1 MISNT
6 TSFKLKALKS
16 SRDCLTYQDNHNE
29 DNCETESVD
38 GNSLNDSGRR
48 HIVYASRDGRYKGA
62 RPRQTE
68 FRHPRMGP
76 TERRSYGRGRG
87 TPPSR
92 REREFS
98 ESGSYTHGK
107 KYESLARSTDSGG
120 MYFRSKC
127 YEPEKK
133 LEIKF
138 NLPEDTRISKL
149 LRRLSM
155 ENDQENSLTISKKL
169 LEVLLIP
176 DNASYVRKAFHILGE
191 SMLDIL
197 HTAPG
202 MTAKKEAARALGRMG
217 YLMGQ
222 ENDFSRFQDWM
233 FNKMITAK
241 DDIKYLF
248 MKALKETLE
257 FDLNKHVLQDHAENL
272 IRSLVLM
279 IETLD
284 NGVLFK
290 ATLDI
295 LITLV
300 EIYPEEFYT
309 QFRDAIDI
317 LLGWHVDL
325 AQPLSTIEFI
335 SKSFQRI
342 KRHFQINLDFSTTL
356 VYHFFEDIE
365 AYAKDL
371 DKGTNMGAESN
382 SLDYLTVSILALN
395 TVLKCLGVLLQPST
409 NELVTVKFITNCMI
423 QVMLTLSN
431 ALQTCC
437 PNNLIIATNENIS
450 LLLSVIG
457 TKTSSLYN
465 VIFQLIDLEL
475 SIMEKFTNA
484 TIISMLLMISK
495 VIKELSVN
503 LPLELVHNLVGPDS
517 NIIKLRQS
525 PFIELQEAVIC
536 MYHALFNL
544 KNIPL
549 LQEAYRCVLGD
560 LEIVYKQIVPD
571 IPTLCHN
578 NPFQDTQTNSDP
590 ELSTLFLLRC
600 LSQLANSSGS
610 IIGLWALKPSML
622 DVFAVLLTPYSVE
635 LSKKAPSLQYS
646 LLYLLYSHCRCY
658 NHFIA
663 SSSLVSNKPG
673 LMGLP
678 GEITSKS
685 PNSGNFA
692 VILEVLYKTLNNV
705 TNDDITLLLQQWLND
720 VLVHSEPYLLILY
733 NCPEF
738 SKVAKA
744 LVKCGY
750 TYDNRVVLAV
760 CANLQK
766 LLNKKELSWN
776 NSFLMSVN
784 DLCILH
790 MNSNDKLIRDSYTN
804 LSENLPWDLTIIQ
817 FNKTYSVEETKLKCS
832 DLSLYNNYTV
842 ILAQHLHLSG
852 CFYGEMYPL
861 HFTMFMKYLLQGEE
875 QPANLLE
882 EIFMS
887 CWQVETDTQVSANM
901 VSFRS
906 LALNSRA
913 VLNNWITYEAAQLC
927 VNSKLRTPL
936 GKPNETF
943 TSFEVVLKQ
952 LAKDVMKVKLEE
964 EPTDGGKIDQKRVR
978 MLLQF
983 MEHLEKAIYNA
994 AEGCAIAM
1002 MPSSKPVRTFFY
1014 TNASTCKEWLSR
1026 IRIVIVHVALHA
1038 GQSTI
1043 ALRHGQAL
1051 LANLVA
1057 SNKVQT
1063 VDFER
1068 AVMYVTLALLNLR
1081 ENEAIYG
1088 LYMWCKKITDQKFE
1102 WIKFAADQANK
1113 KYESAAKNYKTL
1125 LEGKSDNEGV
1135 NTMDNQVQYFMSNQ
1149 ILNCYK
1155 ELNSWE
1161 DIASWQNCELNFKQS
1176 ENGLRYS
1183 FNTVNYN
1190 YINALSEEDLIKSFS
1205 KLNQWKIPESN
1216 NSNGRSWSI
1225 YEILRN
1231 TEDNLYNIAANIDI
1245 PDDNILLL
1253 NEIDSSLA
1261 TIQEVMQD
1269 NLLSIPSEFL
1279 QTFSLMHYVANG
1291 LKTVLNRSLASN
1303 VFLVSENFENS
1314 IEKIDSTILSRILWW
1329 SEYFSR
1335 DQHNPGF
1342 NSFCS
1347 SLSLHIIRRARKEKN
1362 FKLAC
1367 LNLNKFLAKE
1377 DLFRI
1382 ETSGQYLTLENIGV
1396 LLLQKTA
1403 EFSTCSIDM
1412 AKAIKEAIKL
1422 MYASEDNKQLVF
1434 NLCASAS
1441 TAISKNADRLCRL
1454 DMRQISSKI
1463 LLKLATWLQGTE
1475 QNLFSVTEMTSPL
1488 VQLLMV
1494 LPEIGIIE
1502 NIGTNIIPTNDMAI
1516 GKLLQFSVQQCI
1528 TMSKNWFAF
1537 GTWCYRWGRKI
1548 IDHNSEVTN
1557 LLTEEDR
1564 LSIRG
1569 CLPDMDDDDFVRVIE
1584 ILSQRPLNNEDD
1596 IDPNEINTVEII
1608 LEQLQMIPSLYGIQE
1623 SQLQGLIQIWK
1634 KSQKRIYGYYEMSA
1648 DSYFKFLHLATSTEN
1663 INKSHECNTITATL
1677 RLLRLIVKH
1686 ALVLQNVLEDG
1697 LASTPTHPWKV
1708 IIPQLFSRLNH
1719 PEVYVRERVS
1729 EFLCRVA
1736 EDAPH
1741 LITFPAVVGA
1751 VEGGVKFE
1759 FKELSMPKD
1768 CFSQSNDNN
1777 DDNELNEIED
1787 TYESD
1792 TEETKNVLQSCF
1804 KSMVETLS
1812 KQAPETIAQVQI
1824 LVKELRRIT
1833 LLWDELWLGT
1843 LAQYHNEIIQRQH
1856 QLEVE
1861 IEKVNSN
1868 SHLDQDEKISLI
1880 TEKYRIIMKPIIF
1893 VLEQLQSVTSVEPET
1908 PHEKL
1913 FQERYSDVIKD
1924 VLERLK
1930 SPDHPDKPQ
1939 ESWQPLK
1946 LLQSKFQQ
1954 KAHKRIAYSL
1964 KMQDISPLLANLKDT
1979 VIAMP
1984 GLTKIQIT
1992 ISSVSNHVSILP
2004 TKTKPKKLI
2013 FHGSDGQT
2021 YTYLFKGLEDLHL
2034 DERIMQFLSIA
2045 NTMMAQGSDE
2055 TSHNLYRARHYSVI
2069 PLGPRSG
2076 LISWVDGTTP
2086 VFALYKRW
2094 QQREATKANIKL
2106 GSGQRS
2112 NSNSNIGVLR
2122 PSELFYNKLNPLLQE
2137 HGVKNPE
2144 NRKEWPLAILKQVLT
2159 ELMSETPNDLLAKEL
2174 WCHSISAGEWWRI
2187 VRNYS
2192 YSVAVMSTLGYIIGL
2207 GDRHLDNVLVD
2218 LTSGEVVHI
2227 DYNVCFEKG
2236 KTLRVPEKVPFRLT
2250 PNIEEALGVTGV
2262 EGIFRLA
2269 CENVLKAMKKGR
2281 ETLLTLLEAFVYD
2294 PLIDWTVGGE
2304 GLAGTAFRRVAGNSL
2319 TRQSRKDLEKEVTLS
2334 MYSVRCTEIKIEWNN
2349 NKNAILQDI
2358 PVVQNNLNGWLTDH
2372 IKITETE
2379 DLLQDL
2385 HLQMALVKEAEA
2397 NDLNKHTFYTLPT
2410 RYESYRK
2417 KQDAISKAQT
2427 DLEHFVANAQ
2437 LHIDMYNQA
2446 KIVLEGHKYSE
2457 WIMELNISIETE
2469 SHHIFDLVRKFLQN
2483 AGKSS
2488 LVDQCEQSETE
2499 LYQMKQQQTVLT
2511 SKCLHLLQE
2520 YGTVL
2525 SQCPPS
2531 YQEKHQIFC
2540 YTNWSKYLLET
2551 KTAAAC
2557 DAVYM
2562 QYCTYTETNK
2572 SAVPV
2577 KSIIEYGYHLNVQC
2591 NEMTAVVSKL
2601 YEEFSTVKE
2610 SNKLVEKIYSNAKIA
2625 LSSFIRCE
2633 KDGLNSLKYIILN
2646 ELCKQNK
2653 DFLHLETTVSRNGNV
2668 ILKILSQKG
2677 GDWFLD
2683 DLIWYSNNTLEC
2695 ISYLVMQQNS
2705 YIEDT
2710 LLVQAVNGIQAVN
2723 GVYKSLQE
2731 LYFSFHTIILPES
2744 MKKIMN
2750 EEQSVLLMISEIDT
2764 LIRSVGMPLPDLVAQ
2779 LEKHLTCIVMEMDVN
2794 PSYNFIMETVN
2805 QLKARFSVL
2814 VHNQSK
2820 QLSQGK
2826 MLLMGFN
2833 GLFDKLNME
2842 CENCINK
2849 LSLLEIPLCW
2859 RKVDHVKQARSL
2871 APPIFNMQ
2879 FKAVLDN
2886 IFLLKRLQ
2894 TMYDFFKICS
2904 EICATFKSPSSFVVV
2919 TDEHLDKPIK
2929 KFISDFVTRHLLGI
2943 STETVAYI
2951 ICILLQSL
2959 GLNLTSEI
2967 EQKDV
2972 GAEHKVSLDELNKK
2986 AGNLFIKQGV
2996 FTQNILAQ
3004 ASSLQTNLKTSWNI
3018 VQDIKQKEQRLLFVQ
3033 SSLVRLQNQLMT
3045 YVWIYEHLFNKNT
3058 MNINASITRT
3068 KFIQDLGNET
3078 NNLNS
3083 IINEMSEAHQQQK
3096 NLITSVSSRL
3106 NWAAGVNPEVNKV
3119 MAAFEEA
3126 VSSRDKRLNMEH
3138 EIAQLVFKTCSSIL
3152 TYELLRSQ
3160 SQEAETFEE
3169 QFLESFSKW
3178 RNACHIYTIDLAEV
3192 TPTEENIMALFTANM
3207 KCSPNW
3213 VLQISEKLSEV
3224 ISNTQKKLTEHK
3236 ENMFICNDS
3245 VHLSLES
3252 LRTSINR
3259 HNKLMLEV
3267 KSLIKLMAKIDECS
3281 DNVQEFMIN
3290 YKQYTDYFLP
3300 ILHCFKKDVNKE
3312 EVLEINKKLE
3322 YLKENTDTIYESLL
3336 NLQNKDTSYAGR
3348 PPLIRQ
3354 EGISLSPAKIL
3365 PVKQESTSKGQQR
3378 NAYAMGVWRRVRLK
3392 LEGRDPDPGRKYTNQ
3407 EQVDYII
3414 REASSLD
3421 NLALMYEGWTPW
3433 V

>member
-6 TSFKLKALKS
+6 TSYKLKALKS
-16 SRDCLTYQDNHNE
+16 SRDCLTYQDNQNE
-29 DNCETESVD
+29 DNNCETESVD
-38 GNSLNDSGRR
+38 GNFLNDGGRR
-48 HIVYASRDGRYKGA
+48 HIVYSSRDGRYKGT
-62 RPRQTE
+62 RSRQSE
-68 FRHPRMGP
+68 FRHTRMGP
-76 TERRSYGRGRG
+76 TERRGYGRGRG
-87 TPPSR
+87 GPPSR
-92 REREFS
+92 RERDFS
-98 ESGSYTHGK
+98 TETGAYSQGK
-107 KYESLARSTDSGG
+107 KYDTLTRNVDTGG

-197 HTAPG
+197 HSAPG
-202 MTAKKEAARALGRMG
+202 LIAKKEAARALGRMG
-217 YLMGQ
+217 YIMGQ
-222 ENDFSRFQDWM
+222 ENDFTRFQDWM
-233 FNKMITAK
+233 FQKMSNVK

-248 MKALKETLE
+248 MKALEETLE
-257 FDLNKHVLQDHAENL
+257 FDLNKHVLEDHAENL
-272 IRSLVLM
+272 MHDLVAM
-279 IETLD
+279 IEMLE

-290 ATLDI
+290 ATLDV
-295 LITLV
+295 LITLI

-309 QFRDAIDI
+309 QFRDAMDI
-317 LLGWHVDL
+317 FLGWHVDL
-325 AQPLSTIEFI
+325 AQPLTTIEFI
-335 SKSFQRI
+335 SKSLQRI
-342 KRHFQINLDFSTTL
+342 KRHFQINLEFSTTL
-356 VYHFFEDIE
+356 VYNFFEDIE

-371 DKGTNMGAESN
+371 DKGSDKSIETK
-382 SLDYLTVSILALN
+382 SLDYITVSILALN
-395 TVLKCLGVLLQPST
+395 TVLKCLGDTLQPST
-409 NELVTVKFITNCMI
+409 NELVTVKFVTDCMI
-423 QVMLTLSN
+423 QIIITVSN
-431 ALQTCC
+431 ALETCC

-450 LLLSVIG
+450 LLLSILG
-457 TKTSSLYN
+457 TKSSSLYN
-465 VIFQLIDLEL
+465 RIFSLIDLEL
-475 SIMEKFTNA
+475 SVMGKFSDA
-484 TIISMLLMISK
+484 TVISMLLMISK

-503 LPLELVHNLVGPDS
+503 LPLELVHNLVGPNSDVV
-517 NIIKLRQS
+517 KLRHS
-525 PFIELQEAVIC
+525 PFIEVQEATIC
-536 MYHALFNL
+536 MYQALLNL

-571 IPTLCHN
+571 IPELCHN
-578 NPFQDTQTNSDP
+578 NPFDDVAPIKDP
-590 ELSTLFLLRC
+590 ELSVLFLLRC
-600 LSQLANSSGS
+600 LSKLANSSSS
-610 IIGLWALKPSML
+610 IIGLWALKPSMIDL
-622 DVFAVLLTPYSVE
+622 FAVLLMPYSLE
-635 LSKKAPSLQYS
+635 LSRRAPSLQYS

-663 SSSLVSNKPG
+663 SSSLVSNKQN
-673 LMGLP
+673 LMGLT
-678 GEITSKS
+678 GDATSKS

-692 VILEVLYKTLNNV
+692 LILEVLCKTLSNTNNFE
-705 TNDDITLLLQQWLND
+705 ITLLLLQWLTD
-720 VLVHSEPYLLILY
+720 VLMHSEPYLVILY
-733 NCPEF
+733 NCAEF
-738 SKVAKA
+738 SKVAKV

-750 TYDNRVVLAV
+750 SYDNRVVLSV
-760 CANLQK
+760 CKNLQK

-776 NSFLMSVN
+776 NVFLTSVN

-790 MNSNDKLIRDSYTN
+790 MNSNEKLIRDSYTN

-817 FNKTYSVEETKLKCS
+817 FNKTYSMEEAKLKCT
-832 DLSLYNNYTV
+832 DLNLYNNYSV

-852 CFYGEMYPL
+852 SVYGEMLPL
-861 HFTMFMKYLLQGEE
+861 HFTMFMKYLLHGEE
-875 QPANLLE
+875 QLGNLLE
-882 EIFMS
+882 DIFMC
-887 CWQVETDTQVSANM
+887 CWPVESDSQVSNVNM
-901 VSFRS
+901 ECFRN

-913 VLNNWITYEAAQLC
+913 VLNNWITFEAAQLC

-952 LAKDVMKVKLEE
+952 LAKDVMKVKPDAE
-964 EPTDGGKIDQKRVR
+964 EPSDTEKADQKRVR

-1002 MPSSKPVRTFFY
+1002 PPSSKPVRTFFY
-1014 TNASTCKEWLSR
+1014 TNASTCKEWLAR

-1057 SNKVQT
+1057 SNKTKT

-1081 ENEAIYG
+1081 ESESIYG
-1088 LYMWCKKITDQKFE
+1088 LYTWCKKIADRRFE

-1113 KYESAAKNYKTL
+1113 KYENAAKSYKIL
-1125 LEGKSDNEGV
+1125 LEQKLQEGDSN
-1135 NTMDNQVQYFMSNQ
+1135 NTDAQIQYFMSNQ
-1149 ILNCYK
+1149 IVNCYK

-1161 DIASWQNCELNFKQS
+1161 DIADWQNHELNLKQN

-1183 FNTVNYN
+1183 FNTVNYKFV
-1190 YINALSEEDLIKSFS
+1190 NALSQGDMATSFNKLSQWDVEET
-1205 KLNQWKIPESN
+1205 
-1216 NSNGRSWSI
+1216 GGHSWSV
-1225 YEILRN
+1225 YEILRS
-1231 TEDNLYNIAANIDI
+1231 TENNLYNIASNTDAPENA
-1245 PDDNILLL
+1245 LLL
-1253 NEIDSSLA
+1253 TRLEKGLS

-1269 NLLSIPSEFL
+1269 NLLSLPSEFL
-1279 QTFSLMHYVANG
+1279 QTFSLMHYIANG
-1291 LKTVLNRSLASN
+1291 LKSILNNSLASN
-1303 VFLVSENFENS
+1303 VLLVSENFENN
-1314 IEKIDSTILSRILWW
+1314 IEKIDSTILSKILWW

-1335 DQHNPGF
+1335 DHNPGF

-1347 SLSLHIIRRARKEKN
+1347 SLKLHIIRRARKEKN

-1377 DLFRI
+1377 DLFRL
-1382 ETSGQYLTLENIGV
+1382 ETANQQLSLENIGA
-1396 LLLQKTA
+1396 LLLQKTT
-1403 EFSTCSIDM
+1403 EFSNCSIDM
-1412 AKAIKEAIKL
+1412 AKAIKETIKL
-1422 MYASEDNKQLVF
+1422 LYASEDNKQLVF

-1441 TAISKNADRLCRL
+1441 TAISKNADRLGRV

-1463 LLKLATWLQGTE
+1463 LLKLASWLQGTE

-1502 NIGTNIIPTNDMAI
+1502 NIGANVIPTNEMAI

-1528 TMSKNWFAF
+1528 TMAKNWFAF

-1548 IDHNSEVTN
+1548 VDHNSDVTN
-1557 LLTEEDR
+1557 LLTEEDK
-1564 LSIRG
+1564 IAIQN
-1569 CLPDMDDDDFVRVIE
+1569 CLMTEIPQSDFARILE
-1584 ILSQRPLNNEDD
+1584 ILSQRSINNEDD
-1596 IDPNEINTVEII
+1596 IDLNEINTVEII
-1608 LEQLQMIPSLYGIQE
+1608 LEQLQMVPTLFGIHEQ
-1623 SQLQGLIQIWK
+1623 QLQGLVQIWK

-1648 DSYFKFLHLATSTEN
+1648 DSYFKFLHLAMNSDN
-1663 INKSHECNTITATL
+1663 IINKSNECNTITATL

-1686 ALVLQNVLEDG
+1686 ALVLQNVIEDG

-1719 PEVYVRERVS
+1719 PEAYVRERVS

-1777 DDNELNEIED
+1777 EDNELNEIED
-1787 TYESD
+1787 NYESD

-1812 KQAPETIAQVQI
+1812 KQAPETITQVQM

-1843 LAQYHNEIIQRQH
+1843 LAQYHSEIIQRQH

-1861 IEKVNSN
+1861 IEKVNEN
-1868 SHLDQDEKISLI
+1868 SHLDKDEKISLI

-1908 PHEKL
+1908 PHEKQ
-1913 FQERYSDVIKD
+1913 FQERYSDIIKE
-1924 VLERLK
+1924 VLEKLK
-1930 SPDHPDKPQ
+1930 NPDHPDKPQ

-1964 KMQDISPLLANLKDT
+1964 KMQDISPLLASMRDT

-1984 GLTKIQIT
+1984 GLTTVKTQVT
-1992 ISSVSNHVSILP
+1992 ISNVSNHVSILP
-2004 TKTKPKKLI
+2004 TKTKPKKLV

-2094 QQREATKANIKL
+2094 QQREAAKANIKL

-2112 NSNSNIGVLR
+2112 NSNPNIGVLR

-2159 ELMSETPNDLLAKEL
+2159 ELMAETPNDLLAKEL

-2218 LTSGEVVHI
+2218 LSSGEVVHI

-2262 EGIFRLA
+2262 EGIFRVA
-2269 CENVLKAMKKGR
+2269 CENVLKTMKKGR

-2294 PLIDWTVGGE
+2294 PLVDWTVGGE

-2334 MYSVRCTEIKIEWNN
+2334 MYSVRCTEIKIDWNQ
-2349 NKNAILQDI
+2349 NKDDILNEIVD
-2358 PVVQNNLNGWLTDH
+2358 VQEKLNTWLADR
-2372 IKITETE
+2372 KKLTETE

-2385 HLQMALVKEAEA
+2385 HQQMALVKEAEA
-2397 NDLNKHTFYTLPT
+2397 NGLNKHSFYTLPT

-2417 KQDAISKAQT
+2417 KRDAITEAQT
-2427 DLEHFVANAQ
+2427 DLEMFISIAQ
-2437 LHIDMYNQA
+2437 SQIDMYNEA
-2446 KIVLEGHKYSE
+2446 KIILEGHQYSQ
-2457 WIMELNISIETE
+2457 WIVQLNISIEQE
-2469 SHHIFDLVRKFLQN
+2469 SCHIFDLVRKFLQN

-2499 LYQMKQQQTVLT
+2499 LEHVKQQQTVVT
-2511 SKCLHLLQE
+2511 TKCLHLLQE

-2531 YQEKHQIFC
+2531 YQEKHRIFC

-2557 DAVYM
+2557 DAIYI
-2562 QYCTYTETNK
+2562 QYCNYNEANK
-2572 SAVPV
+2572 NTLSV
-2577 KSIIEYGYHLNVQC
+2577 KSIVEYGYHLNLQC
-2591 NEMTAVVSKL
+2591 NEVAAVVSKL
-2601 YEEFSTVKE
+2601 YEEFSSIKE
-2610 SNKLVEKIYSNAKIA
+2610 SNNLVEKIYNNAKLA
-2625 LSSFIRCE
+2625 LSTFVRCE
-2633 KDGLNSLKYIILN
+2633 KDGLNSIKYIILN

-2653 DFLHLETTVSRNGNV
+2653 DFLNLEMTVSRNGNV

-2683 DLIWYSNNTLEC
+2683 DLMWHSNNTLES
-2695 ISYLVMQQNS
+2695 ISYLILQQNS
-2705 YIEDT
+2705 YIEDA
-2710 LLVQAVNGIQAVN
+2710 LLLQAVTGMQAVNN
-2723 GVYKSLQE
+2723 VYKSLQE

-2744 MKKIMN
+2744 MKKIMS
-2750 EEQSVLLMISEIDT
+2750 EEASVLLMISEIDA
-2764 LIRSVGMPLPDLVAQ
+2764 LIRSVGMPLSDLIAQ
-2779 LEKHLTCIVMEMDVN
+2779 LEKHLTCIVMEMDIN
-2794 PSYNFIMETVN
+2794 PSYNFILESVN
-2805 QLKARFSVL
+2805 QLKARFAAL
-2814 VHNQSK
+2814 VHNQTEP
-2820 QLSQGK
+2820 LSQGK

-2833 GLFDKLNME
+2833 GLFDKLNIE
-2842 CENCINK
+2842 CQNCINK

-2859 RKVDHVKQARSL
+2859 RKVDQVKQARSL
-2871 APPIFNMQ
+2871 APPIFSLQ
-2879 FKAVLDN
+2879 FKAVLDD

-2894 TMYDFFKICS
+2894 TMYDFFKTCS
-2904 EICATFKSPSSFVVV
+2904 EMCNSFKSPSSFVII

-2967 EQKDV
+2967 EQKDI

-2986 AGNLFIKQGV
+2986 AGNLFLKQGV

-3004 ASSLQTNLKTSWNI
+3004 ASSLQTNLKSSWNI
-3018 VQDIKQKEQRLLFVQ
+3018 IQDIKQKEQRLSLMQ
-3033 SSLVRLQNQLMT
+3033 SSLVRLQNQVMT
-3045 YVWIYEHLFNKNT
+3045 YSWIYENVFNQNGV
-3058 MNINASITRT
+3058 NINASVTRS
-3068 KFIQDLGNET
+3068 KFIQDLRNET
-3078 NNLNS
+3078 ASLNS
-3083 IINEMSEAHQQQK
+3083 TINKMDEIREQQK
-3096 NLITSVSSRL
+3096 NLIASVSSRL
-3106 NWAAGVNPEVNKV
+3106 NWGAGVNPEVNKV
-3119 MAAFEEA
+3119 MTAFEDA
-3126 VSSRDKRLNMEH
+3126 VATREDRLKVEH
-3138 EIAQLVFKTCSSIL
+3138 EIARLVYQTCNSIL
-3152 TYELLRSQ
+3152 QYELLRSQ
-3160 SQEAETFEE
+3160 TKESESFEE
-3169 QFLESFSKW
+3169 EFLESFSKW
-3178 RNACHIYTIDLAEV
+3178 RSACHIFTIDLAEV
-3192 TPTEENIMALFTANM
+3192 SSTEENIMTLYTPNM
-3207 KCSPNW
+3207 KTNLNW
-3213 VLQISEKLSEV
+3213 VTEISENLSEV
-3224 ISNTQKKLTEHK
+3224 ITSTQKKLNERK
-3236 ENMFICNDS
+3236 EGIFIYGNS
-3245 VHLSLES
+3245 VHSSLENIKS
-3252 LRTSINR
+3252 SFNR

-3267 KSLIKLMAKIDECS
+3267 KSLIKSMSKIEETAV
-3281 DNVQEFMIN
+3281 NVQEFMIN
-3290 YKQYTDYFLP
+3290 YRQYTDNFFP
-3300 ILHCFKKDVNKE
+3300 ILHCFKKEINQE
-3312 EVLEINKKLE
+3312 EVLEINRKLD
-3322 YLKENTDTIYESLL
+3322 YLKENTEAIYESMM
-3336 NLQNKDTSYAGR
+3336 NLENKDVGKDAGR
-3348 PPLIRQ
+3348 PPLVRQ
-3354 EGISLSPAKIL
+3354 EGISLSPAKIS
-3365 PVKQESTSKGQQR
+3365 PVKQDSTTTKGQQR
-3378 NAYAMGVWRRVRLK
+3378 NTYAMGVWRRVRLK

-3407 EQVDYII
+3407 EQ
-3414 REASSLD
+3414 
-3421 NLALMYEGWTPW
+3421 
-3433 V
+3433 

>member
-6 TSFKLKALKS
+6 TSYKLKALKS
-16 SRDCLTYQDNHNE
+16 SRDSLTYQDNQNE

-38 GNSLNDSGRR
+38 GSFVNDASRR
-48 HIVYASRDGRYKGA
+48 LIVYTSRDGRYKGA

-68 FRHPRMGP
+68 FRHTRMGP
-76 TERRSYGRGRG
+76 TERRGYGRGRG
-87 TPPSR
+87 GPPSR
-92 REREFS
+92 RERDYS
-98 ESGSYTHGK
+98 NESSMYGHGK
-107 KYESLARSTDSGG
+107 KYESLTRNIDTGG

-197 HTAPG
+197 HSAPG
-202 MTAKKEAARALGRMG
+202 LIAKKEAARALGRMG
-217 YLMGQ
+217 YIMGQ

-233 FNKMITAK
+233 FHKMSNVK

-248 MKALKETLE
+248 MEALKETLE
-257 FDLNKHVLQDHAENL
+257 FDVNKHVLEDHAENL
-272 IRSLVLM
+272 MHDLVAM
-279 IETLD
+279 IEMLE

-290 ATLDI
+290 ATLDV
-295 LITLV
+295 LITLI

-309 QFRDAIDI
+309 QFRDAMDI
-317 LLGWHVDL
+317 FLGWHVDL
-325 AQPLSTIEFI
+325 AQPLTTIEFI
-335 SKSFQRI
+335 SKSLQRI
-342 KRHFQINLDFSTTL
+342 KRHFQINLEFSTTL
-356 VYHFFEDIE
+356 VYNFFEDIE

-371 DKGTNMGAESN
+371 DKGTNKTVESN
-382 SLDYLTVSILALN
+382 SLDYITVSILALN
-395 TVLKCLGVLLQPST
+395 TVLKCLDDLLQPST
-409 NELVTVKFITNCMI
+409 NELVTVKFVTDCMMQI
-423 QVMLTLSN
+423 IITLSN
-431 ALQTCC
+431 VLEKCC
-437 PNNLIIATNENIS
+437 PDNLVIATNENIS
-450 LLLSVIG
+450 LLLGILG
-457 TKTSSLYN
+457 TKSTLLCN
-465 VIFQLIDLEL
+465 TIFGLIDLEL
-475 SIMEKFTNA
+475 LVMDKFADA

-495 VIKELSVN
+495 VIKELSMK
-503 LPLELVHNLVGPDS
+503 LPIELVYNLVGPDS
-517 NIIKLRQS
+517 NIIKLRDSQ
-525 PFIELQEAVIC
+525 FIEVQEATIC
-536 MYHALFNL
+536 MYQALLNL
-544 KNIPL
+544 KNVPL

-560 LEIVYKQIVPD
+560 IEIVYKQIVPN
-571 IPTLCHN
+571 IPALCQN
-578 NPFQDTQTNSDP
+578 NPFNDVTVQKDP
-590 ELSTLFLLRC
+590 ELSVLFLLRC
-600 LSQLANSSGS
+600 LSQLANSSSS
-610 IIGLWALKPSML
+610 IIGLLALKPSL
-622 DVFAVLLTPYSVE
+622 IDLFAVLLMPYSTE

-646 LLYLLYSHCRCY
+646 LLYLLYSHCKCY

-663 SSSLVSNKPG
+663 SSSLVSNKQG
-673 LMGLP
+673 LMGLT
-678 GEITSKS
+678 GDVTSKS

-692 VILEVLYKTLNNV
+692 LVLDVLYKTLNN
-705 TNDDITLLLQQWLND
+705 TNNFEITLLLLQWLSN
-720 VLVHSEPYLLILY
+720 VLMHSEPYLVILY
-733 NCPEF
+733 NCTEF

-750 TYDNRVVLAV
+750 SCDNRVVLSV
-760 CANLQK
+760 CTNLQK

-776 NSFLMSVN
+776 NVFLTSVN

-790 MNSNDKLIRDSYTN
+790 MNSNNKFIRDSYTN

-817 FNKTYSVEETKLKCS
+817 FNKTYSMEEAKLKCT
-832 DLSLYNNYTV
+832 DLNLYNNYSV
-842 ILAQHLHLSG
+842 ILSQHLHLSG
-852 CFYGEMYPL
+852 TVYSEMLPL
-861 HFTMFMKYLLQGEE
+861 HFTMFMKYLLHGEE
-875 QPANLLE
+875 QLGNLLE
-882 EIFMS
+882 DIFMC
-887 CWQVETDTQVSANM
+887 CWPVESDSQVSNSNM
-901 VSFRS
+901 ESFRS

-913 VLNNWITYEAAQLC
+913 VLNNWITFEAAQLC

-952 LAKDVMKVKLEE
+952 LAKDVMKVKADTEE
-964 EPTDGGKIDQKRVR
+964 SSVNEKTDQKRVR

-983 MEHLEKAIYNA
+983 MEHLEKAIYNS

-1002 MPSSKPVRTFFY
+1002 PPSSKPVRTFFY
-1014 TNASTCKEWLSR
+1014 TNASTCKEWLAR

-1057 SNKVQT
+1057 ANKTKT

-1081 ENEAIYG
+1081 ENESIYG
-1088 LYMWCKKITDQKFE
+1088 LYTWCKKIADRKFE

-1113 KYESAAKNYKTL
+1113 KYENAAKSYKIL
-1125 LEGKSDNEGV
+1125 LEHNDKDD
-1135 NTMDNQVQYFMSNQ
+1135 TMDPQVQYFMSNQ
-1149 ILNCYK
+1149 IVNCYK

-1161 DIASWQNCELNFKQS
+1161 DIADWQNYELSLKQN
-1176 ENGLRYS
+1176 ENGLKYS
-1183 FNTVNYN
+1183 FTTVNYKFVN
-1190 YINALSEEDLIKSFS
+1190 SLSQEDVASSFH
-1205 KLNQWKIPESN
+1205 KLNQWNIEEN
-1216 NSNGRSWSI
+1216 NSNSWSI

-1231 TEDNLYNIAANIDI
+1231 TENNLYNIATNIDA
-1245 PDDNILLL
+1245 PESTNLLTKL
-1253 NEIDSSLA
+1253 EEELS

-1269 NLLSIPSEFL
+1269 NLLSLPSEFL
-1279 QTFSLMHYVANG
+1279 QTFSLMHYIANG
-1291 LKTVLNRSLASN
+1291 LKSILNNSLASN
-1303 VFLVSENFENS
+1303 VLLVSENFENN
-1314 IEKIDSTILSRILWW
+1314 IEKIDSTILSKILWW
-1329 SEYFSR
+1329 SEYFSK
-1335 DQHNPGF
+1335 DHNHGF

-1347 SLSLHIIRRARKEKN
+1347 SLKLHIIRRARKEKN
-1362 FKLAC
+1362 FKLAS

-1377 DLFRI
+1377 DLFRV
-1382 ETSGQYLTLENIGV
+1382 ETANQQLSLENIGL
-1396 LLLQKTA
+1396 LLLQKTT
-1403 EFSTCSIDM
+1403 EFSNCSIDM
-1412 AKAIKEAIKL
+1412 AKAIKETIKL
-1422 MYASEDNKQLVF
+1422 LYATEDSKQLVF

-1441 TAISKNADRLCRL
+1441 TAISKNADRLGRV

-1463 LLKLATWLQGTE
+1463 LLKLASWLQGSE

-1494 LPEIGIIE
+1494 LPEIGIIG
-1502 NIGTNIIPTNDMAI
+1502 NVGANVIPTNEMAI

-1528 TMSKNWFAF
+1528 AMAKNWFAF

-1548 IDHNSEVTN
+1548 VDHNSEVTN
-1557 LLTEEDR
+1557 LLTEEDK
-1564 LSIRG
+1564 LAIRN
-1569 CLPDMDDDDFVRVIE
+1569 CLLIDIPEDDFRRILEV
-1584 ILSQRPLNNEDD
+1584 LSQRSVNNEDD
-1596 IDPNEINTVEII
+1596 IDLNEINTGEII
-1608 LEQLQMIPSLYGIQE
+1608 LEQLQMVPALYGIHEQ
-1623 SQLQGLIQIWK
+1623 QLQGLIQIWK

-1648 DSYFKFLHLATSTEN
+1648 DSYFKFLHLAMNSEN
-1663 INKSHECNTITATL
+1663 LNKSNECNTITATL

-1719 PEVYVRERVS
+1719 PEAYVRERVS

-1777 DDNELNEIED
+1777 EDNELNEIED
-1787 TYESD
+1787 NYESD

-1812 KQAPETIAQVQI
+1812 KQAPETITQVQM

-1843 LAQYHNEIIQRQH
+1843 LAQYHSEIIQRQH

-1861 IEKVNSN
+1861 IEKVNDN
-1868 SHLDQDEKISLI
+1868 SHLDKDEKISLI

-1908 PHEKL
+1908 PHEKQ
-1913 FQERYSDVIKD
+1913 FQERYSDVIKE
-1924 VLERLK
+1924 VLSKLK
-1930 SPDHPDKPQ
+1930 NPDHPDKPQ

-1954 KAHKRIAYSL
+1954 KTHKRTAYSL
-1964 KMQDISPLLANLKDT
+1964 KMQDISPLLASMKDT

-1984 GLTKIQIT
+1984 GLTTVKTQIT

-2055 TSHNLYRARHYSVI
+2055 SSHNLYRARHYSVI

-2112 NSNSNIGVLR
+2112 NSNPSIGVLR

-2159 ELMSETPNDLLAKEL
+2159 ELMAETPNDLLAKEL

-2218 LTSGEVVHI
+2218 LSSGEVVHI

-2269 CENVLKAMKKGR
+2269 CENVLKTMKKGR

-2294 PLIDWTVGGE
+2294 PLVDWTVGGE
-2304 GLAGTAFRRVAGNSL
+2304 GLAGTAFRRVAGNSV

-2334 MYSVRCTEIKIEWNN
+2334 MYSVRCTEMKIEWNN
-2349 NKNAILQDI
+2349 NKCNVLEDI
-2358 PVVQNNLNGWLTDH
+2358 PVVEDKLKTWLAEH
-2372 IKITETE
+2372 KKLSETE

-2385 HLQMALVKEAEA
+2385 HQQMALVKEAEA
-2397 NDLNKHTFYTLPT
+2397 NGLNKHSFYSLPT

-2417 KQDAISKAQT
+2417 RQDAISDAQN
-2427 DLEHFVANAQ
+2427 DLELFIGTAQ
-2437 LHIDMYNQA
+2437 SQIEMYNEA
-2446 KIVLEGHKYSE
+2446 KIILEGHQYSQ
-2457 WIMELNISIETE
+2457 WILELNISIEQE
-2469 SHHIFDLVRKFLQN
+2469 SCHIFDLVRKFLQN

-2499 LYQMKQQQTVLT
+2499 LEQVKQQQTVVT
-2511 SKCLHLLQE
+2511 TKCLHLLQE

-2531 YQEKHQIFC
+2531 YQEKHRIIC

-2551 KTAAAC
+2551 KTGTAC
-2557 DAVYM
+2557 DAVYR
-2562 QYCTYTETNK
+2562 QYCAYAEANK
-2572 SAVPV
+2572 HTLSI
-2577 KSIIEYGYHLNVQC
+2577 KSIVEYGYHLNLQC
-2591 NEMTAVVSKL
+2591 GEIAAIASKL
-2601 YEEFSTVKE
+2601 YEEFSSVKE
-2610 SNKLVEKIYSNAKIA
+2610 SNNLVEKIYNNAKLA
-2625 LSSFIRCE
+2625 LSTFIRCE
-2633 KDGLNSLKYIILN
+2633 KDGLNSIKYIILN

-2653 DFLHLETTVSRNGNV
+2653 DFLNLEMTVSRNGNV

-2683 DLIWYSNNTLEC
+2683 DLIWHSNNTLEC
-2695 ISYLVMQQNS
+2695 ISYLILQQNS
-2705 YIEDT
+2705 YIEDA
-2710 LLVQAVNGIQAVN
+2710 LLLQAVSGMQAVNN
-2723 GVYKSLQE
+2723 VYKSLQE

-2744 MKKIMN
+2744 MKKIMS
-2750 EEQSVLLMISEIDT
+2750 EEASVLVMISEIDA
-2764 LIRSVGMPLPDLVAQ
+2764 LIRTVGMPLTDLIAQ
-2779 LEKHLTCIVMEMDVN
+2779 LEKHLTCIVMEMDIN
-2794 PSYNFIMETVN
+2794 PSYNFIMESVN
-2805 QLKARFSVL
+2805 QLKARFAVL
-2814 VHNQSK
+2814 IHNQSEH
-2820 QLSQGK
+2820 LSQGK

-2833 GLFDKLNME
+2833 GLFDKLNIE
-2842 CENCINK
+2842 CQNCINK

-2859 RKVDHVKQARSL
+2859 RKVDQVKQARSL
-2871 APPIFNMQ
+2871 APPIFNLQ
-2879 FKAVLDN
+2879 FKAVLDD

-2894 TMYDFFKICS
+2894 TMYDFFKTCTEMCS
-2904 EICATFKSPSSFVVV
+2904 SFKSPSSFVLI

-2967 EQKDV
+2967 EQKDI

-2986 AGNLFIKQGV
+2986 AGNLFLKQGV

-3004 ASSLQTNLKTSWNI
+3004 ASSLQTNLKSSWNI
-3018 VQDIKQKEQRLLFVQ
+3018 MQDIKQKEQRLSLTQ
-3033 SSLVRLQNQLMT
+3033 SSLVRLQNQVMT
-3045 YVWIYEHLFNKNT
+3045 YSWIYESVFSQNGVS
-3058 MNINASITRT
+3058 INASVTRN
-3068 KFIQDLGNET
+3068 KFIQDLRNET
-3078 NNLNS
+3078 ASLNS
-3083 IINEMSEAHQQQK
+3083 TITRMGEVGEQQK
-3096 NLITSVSSRL
+3096 NLIASVRSRL
-3106 NWAAGVNPEVNKV
+3106 NWAAGVNPEVTKV
-3119 MAAFEEA
+3119 MAAFEDAIATREE
-3126 VSSRDKRLNMEH
+3126 RLKVEH
-3138 EIAQLVFKTCSSIL
+3138 EIARLVFQTCNSIL
-3152 TYELLRSQ
+3152 NYELLRSQ
-3160 SQEAETFEE
+3160 TKEADTFEE
-3169 QFLESFSKW
+3169 RFLESFSKW
-3178 RNACHIYTIDLAEV
+3178 RNACHIFTIDVPEV
-3192 TPTEENIMALFTANM
+3192 TSTEENIMALYTSSM
-3207 KCSPNW
+3207 KTNINW
-3213 VLQISEKLSEV
+3213 VTEISEKLSEV
-3224 ISNTQKKLTEHK
+3224 ITSTQKKLAEQK
-3236 ENMFICNDS
+3236 DNMFVNDDT
-3245 VHLSLES
+3245 VHLSLEN
-3252 LRTSINR
+3252 LRSSFNK

-3267 KSLIKLMAKIDECS
+3267 KSLIKSMSKIEECS
-3281 DNVQEFMIN
+3281 DNVHEFMTN
-3290 YKQYTDYFLP
+3290 YRLYTDHFFP
-3300 ILHCFKKDVNKE
+3300 ILQCFKKDINPD
-3312 EVLEINKKLE
+3312 EVFEVMKKLD
-3322 YLKENTDTIYESLL
+3322 YLKGSTEAIYESMM
-3336 NLQNKDTSYAGR
+3336 NLENKEIGNAGGR
-3348 PPLIRQ
+3348 PPLVRQ
-3354 EGISLSPAKIL
+3354 EGISVSPAKIL
-3365 PVKQESTSKGQQR
+3365 PGKQDSTTKGQQR

-3421 NLALMYEGWTPW
+3421 NMALMYEGWTPW